1 MNSEDEAGN
10 GDRGRE
16 DGRCLLQGKIGSLG
30 IGGLKGKKET
40 LDFSVDFLGRVY

>member
-1 MNSEDEAGN
+1 MATAAAKTVVAS
-10 GDRGRE
+10 
-16 DGRCLLQGKIGSLG
+16 CKGKFRSLG